1 MAENSGKEKVSYAPP
16 RLGKTLPL
24 DLKKLVSDIAG
35 IIAQH
40 DDTRTE
46 IIAFLSLF
54 NVLLWIKSVC

>member
-16 RLGKTLPL
+16 RLGKTLSL

-40 DDTRTE
+40 DYTRTE
-46 IIAFLSLF
+46 IIAFSSLF
-54 NVLLWIKSVC
+54 

>member
-40 DDTRTE
+40 DDTRTD
-46 IIAFLSLF
+46 IITFLSLF
-54 NVLLWIKSVC
+54 